1 MARTYGDWSAFV
13 EVSTL
18 SSEVS
23 LVIADASHGH
33 AADSLS
39 LTLQFALSIAEATH
53 AHYADNV
60 ILNFEELITVLAKAR
75 SAGRQ
80 IQTAGRYN
88 IQTAGRYNIQTN
100 RR

>member
-1 MARTYGDWSAFV
+1 M
-13 EVSTL
+13 
-18 SSEVS
+18 
-23 LVIADASHGH
+23 
-33 AADSLS
+33 
-39 LTLQFALSIAEATH
+39 H

-80 IQTAGRYN
+80 IQTAGRS
-88 IQTAGRYNIQTN
+88 NIQTN